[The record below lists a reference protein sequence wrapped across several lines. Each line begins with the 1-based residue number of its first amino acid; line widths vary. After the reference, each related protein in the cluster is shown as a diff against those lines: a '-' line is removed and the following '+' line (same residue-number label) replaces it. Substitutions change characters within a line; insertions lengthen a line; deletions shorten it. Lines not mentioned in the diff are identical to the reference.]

1 LKVVCRISAI
11 HLGLLLGSP
20 QGGLLR
26 FLFARAQ
33 TTVQCSLV
41 LVAALT
47 VISSIG
53 CGSPA
58 SSIMPGAQTGS
69 PSANSPS
76 AQALKESSDP
86 PVLLFNGTGT
96 SASDVVAVEAIL
108 ATQKLSYATA
118 DTSQIE
124 AMSESQLAAY
134 KLLIVP
140 GGNSITIG
148 DNLSKNATS
157 NIHNAVIN
165 DGLHYLGICAGAFF
179 GGYSEYNGLNLT
191 SGVWFNTYANGG
203 HGTGKTAVE
212 LSFPNDTEMDM
223 YWQDG
228 PELDGWGEIISKYPD
243 GTSSMVEGSSGK
255 GWVIL
260 SGVHAEAPA
269 SWREGMNFTTSL
281 QADLAYAGTLV
292 NAALN
297 GTTLK
302 HY

>member
-1 LKVVCRISAI
+1 
-11 HLGLLLGSP
+11 
-20 QGGLLR
+20 LR
-26 FLFARAQ
+26 SFFPRAHA
-33 TTVQCSLV
+33 TLRCSLI
-41 LVAALT
+41 VAVAFTLIAL
-47 VISSIG
+47 IG

-58 SSIMPGAQTGS
+58 SSIMPSAQTSSSSAGS
-69 PSANSPS
+69 PSAD
-76 AQALKESSDP
+76 ALKESSDT

-157 NIHNAVIN
+157 NIHNAVIS

-212 LSFPNDTEMDM
+212 LSFPNDTQMDM

-228 PELDGWGEIISKYPD
+228 PELDGWGNIISKYPD

-260 SGVHAEAPA
+260 SGVHPEAPA
-269 SWREGMNFTTSL
+269 SWREGMDFKTSL

-297 GTTLK
+297 KTTLQ